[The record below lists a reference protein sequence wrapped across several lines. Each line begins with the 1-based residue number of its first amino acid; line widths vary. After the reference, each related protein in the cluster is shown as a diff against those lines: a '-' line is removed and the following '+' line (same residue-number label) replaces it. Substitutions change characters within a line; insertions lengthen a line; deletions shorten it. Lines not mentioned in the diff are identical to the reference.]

1 MKSIKIIGVISACF
15 FFIVCIFFSLSMK
28 AQGLHDGLS
37 HYVDAERFRKMKQY
51 DEALTEYKK
60 ALRNEPHNF
69 MYLYGK
75 ALTEYETRKN
85 ESSLESLE
93 SLFKLKHDYAPAYV
107 LLAQIYRQQGNDEK
121 ALACYD
127 SAAKFDP
134 EITNKVKYKSIVMQ
148 KHIKDGDFAKAYEKA
163 KDLHSYS
170 PKDLKAVHYLAR
182 LANMNQDYQNA
193 INSITA
199 VESQLKDMPANESAK
214 YYYELG
220 FAYFHLNEYAKAH
233 KAWEKAKVG
242 EFANKIEQYSGKHF
256 LNVATIYH
264 KFRNDKSALY
274 YMDIAEKIDKNLPNL
289 HLLKAQIS
297 KKEAVKKNTEL
308 KKHLE
313 TIIRIEQNPASKEK
327 HYAELVELHLDSEE
341 YEQAVLVA
349 NAALKHN
356 PNDLRQKYYKALALH
371 HKGTYKEAETLI
383 QEVLKSNGNPP
394 LDFVMLHAFNAKN
407 AGNTELAKQTFIR
420 LLKSPYRSVAE
431 IELKALKN

>member
-1 MKSIKIIGVISACF
+1 MKSINIIGIISSCF
-15 FFIVCIFFSLSMK
+15 VFIVFIFSSFSAE

-37 HYVDAERFRKMKQY
+37 HYVDAERFRKLKQY

-75 ALTEYETRKN
+75 ALAEYETRKN

-107 LLAQIYRQQGNDEK
+107 LLAQIYRQQGNDAK

-134 EITNKVKYKSIVMQ
+134 EVTNKIKYKSIVMQ
-148 KHIKDGDFAKAYEKA
+148 KYIKDGDFATAYEKA

-182 LANMNQDYQNA
+182 LANMSHDYQNA

-199 VESQLKDMPANESAK
+199 VESQLKDIPANEAAK

-220 FAYFHLNEYAKAH
+220 FAYFHINEYTKAH

-264 KFRNDKSALY
+264 RFRNDKAALHY
-274 YMDIAEKIDKNLPNL
+274 IDIAEKIDKSLPNL

-297 KKEAVKKNTEL
+297 KKEISKKNTEL

-313 TIIRIEQNPASKEK
+313 TIIRVEQNPANKEK
-327 HYAELVELHLDSEE
+327 YYAELVELYFDSEE
-341 YEQAVLVA
+341 YEQALAVA
-349 NAALKHN
+349 NAAIKHN
-356 PNDLRQKYYKALALH
+356 PNDLKQKYYKALALH
-371 HKGTYKEAETLI
+371 HKGAYKEAETVI

-394 LDFVMLHAFNAKN
+394 LDFVMLHAFNAKS
-407 AGNTELAKQTFIR
+407 AGNSELAKQTLVR
-420 LLKSPYRSVAE
+420 LLKSPYRAVAE
-431 IELKALKN
+431 IELKSLKN